1 VADVVVGLLDQIG
14 EPGPV
19 GVTMPSVVVGGVIHT
34 AANIDQ
40 EWLGVDADAL
50 FQNATGRQVG
60 VVNDAD
66 AAGIAEVRFGA
77 GRDQKGVVVL
87 VTLGT
92 GIGSA
97 VFVDGVLV
105 PNTELGHLPLHG
117 ADAEDWAAESIREED
132 DLSWKSWAHRVEH
145 YLDLVDRLLWPQLI
159 ILGGGVS
166 KKSGKFLPHIKIR
179 TEVVPAQL
187 HNDAGIVGAAL
198 FAPASGTADG
208 S

>member
-1 VADVVVGLLDQIG
+1 
-14 EPGPV
+14 
-19 GVTMPSVVVGGVIHT
+19 VTMPSVVVGGVIHT

-145 YLDLVDRLLWPQLI
+145 YLELVDRLLWPQLI